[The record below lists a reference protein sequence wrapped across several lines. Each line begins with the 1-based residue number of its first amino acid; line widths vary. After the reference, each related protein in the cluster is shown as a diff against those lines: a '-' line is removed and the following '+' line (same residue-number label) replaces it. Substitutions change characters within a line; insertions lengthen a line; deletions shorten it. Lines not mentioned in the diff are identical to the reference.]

1 MTDKHWYGGDVEIGE
16 VLAEAKRLSVEF
28 PDRIGSSDTVGCVYT
43 EYDMSTPIEGD
54 LYDHPIKPVCI
65 VGTAIFNITGKY
77 VAPEFEGTRIGTDKW
92 VNALGAHGFDGHRA
106 WRELLDAQIKQD
118 GKTSWGELFDQQ

>member
-28 PDRIGSSDTVGCVYT
+28 PNRIGSSETMGCVYT
-43 EYDMSTPIEGD
+43 EYDVTASGD
-54 LYDHPIKPVCI
+54 LYDHPVKPVCV

-77 VAPEFEGTRIGTDKW
+77 VAPDFEGTRIGTDKW
-92 VNALGAHGFDGHRA
+92 VNALGVRDLDGHRA

-118 GKTSWGELFDQQ
+118 SRAPWGKLFD